1 MRSGRSG
8 QFAGAVSDW
17 AEAAPAATAVM
28 MSSASANRIV
38 LPPRIYLCDEGCT
51 VSPTTVQPIDSRRQV
66 PPNDPLPELENAMP
80 YQDFRQF
87 LDVLRQQGELIDV
100 DRPIALTDVGKA
112 LKQAYK
118 KGRLAVSFNDN
129 GTEFPLVCGVY
140 SDRNKALLAFQSDD
154 KSILQKVLDGLD
166 HPIAPRMVKGPAPCH
181 EVVITG
187 DDIDIN
193 RFPIPTY
200 SPKDGGPY
208 ITPGIVVSK
217 DPETCVPD
225 IGHYRFLILGKD
237 TVSFSAQPFHRFG
250 KNLTK
255 CQKMGVTP
263 KAALIIGVDPI
274 LAYTCQVQVHD
285 QTNDWEVA
293 GGLRGAPVELVKC
306 KTRATEVPATADV
319 VLQFEVD
326 LNQTVLEGPLGEY
339 TGYYTRPSQKPV
351 ARITAITHRRKP
363 IFQGLL
369 TGKPVTENHILK
381 QVPFEASFFRAL
393 KRQFPTITQVSVR
406 ASAGV
411 SFYVVIAM
419 QPRYAG
425 EARQAIL
432 AAMASNIR
440 PKWTIIVD
448 PDIDVHSST
457 EVEWAMAFRVQ
468 PQRDV

>member
-1 MRSGRSG
+1 
-8 QFAGAVSDW
+8 
-17 AEAAPAATAVM
+17 
-28 MSSASANRIV
+28 
-38 LPPRIYLCDEGCT
+38 
-51 VSPTTVQPIDSRRQV
+51 
-66 PPNDPLPELENAMP
+66 MP
-80 YQDFRQF
+80 FHDFRQF
-87 LDVLRQQGELIDV
+87 LDVMRQQGELV
-100 DRPIALTDVGKA
+100 DINQEIALTDVGKA
-112 LKQAYK
+112 LKHAYA
-118 KGRLAVSFNDN
+118 KGRKATSFNKN

-140 SDRNKALLAFQSDD
+140 SSRKHALIAFEADE
-154 KSILQKVLDGLD
+154 KTVTQKVLDGLSK
-166 HPIAPRMVKGPAPCH
+166 PIKPKISNGGGAPCQ
-181 EVVITG
+181 EVVIT
-187 DDIDIN
+187 DDIDIR

-208 ITPGIVVSK
+208 ITPGIVVSE
-217 DPETCVPD
+217 DPETGVPD

-250 KNLTK
+250 KHLAK
-255 CQKMGVTP
+255 HKRAGSVP
-263 KAALIIGVDPI
+263 KAALVIGVDPI
-274 LAYTCQVQVHD
+274 LAYTCQVQVPD
-285 QTNDWEVA
+285 DTNDWNVA
-293 GGLRGAPVELVKC
+293 GGLRGAPVEL
-306 KTRATEVPATADV
+306 TRCTTCDLAVPATSEV
-319 VLQFEVD
+319 VIEFEVD
-326 LNQTVLEGPLGEY
+326 LNETVLEGPLGEY

-369 TGKPVTENHILK
+369 TGKPITENHILK
-381 QVPFEASFFRAL
+381 QIPFEASFLRAL
-393 KRQFPTITQVSVR
+393 KRQFPTITQISVR

-457 EVEWAMAFRVQ
+457 EVEWALAFRVQ
-468 PQRDV
+468 PQRDVIVIENTPAGPSDPSVDLSRDRTMRISSCIGIDATRPFGEPFYDVADVPGWQDFDMPELNGRR

>member
-1 MRSGRSG
+1 MRCAGYGR
-8 QFAGAVSDW
+8 GATP
-17 AEAAPAATAVM
+17 ET
-28 MSSASANRIV
+28 
-38 LPPRIYLCDEGCT
+38 
-51 VSPTTVQPIDSRRQV
+51 SR
-66 PPNDPLPELENAMP
+66 MP
-80 YQDFRQF
+80 FHDFRQF
-87 LDVLRQQGELIDV
+87 LDVMRQQGELV
-100 DRPIALTDVGKA
+100 DINQEVALTDVGKA
-112 LKQAYK
+112 LKHAYA
-118 KGRLAVSFNDN
+118 KGRKATSFNKN

-140 SDRNKALLAFQSDD
+140 SSRKHALIAFEADE
-154 KSILQKVLDGLD
+154 KTVTQKVLDGLSN
-166 HPIAPRMVKGPAPCH
+166 PIKPKISNNGGAPCH
-181 EVVITG
+181 EVVITE
-187 DDIDIN
+187 DIDIR

-217 DPETCVPD
+217 DPETGVPD
-225 IGHYRFLILGKD
+225 IGHYRFLILDKD

-250 KNLTK
+250 KHLAK
-255 CQKMGVTP
+255 HKRLGSVP
-263 KAALIIGVDPI
+263 KAALVIGVDPI
-274 LAYTCQVQVHD
+274 LAYTCQVQVPD
-285 QTNDWEVA
+285 DTNDWNVA
-293 GGLRGAPVELVKC
+293 GGLRGAPVELAQCV
-306 KTRATEVPATADV
+306 TADLEVPATSEV
-319 VLQFEVD
+319 VIEFEVD

-425 EARQAIL
+425 EARQVIL

-468 PQRDV
+468 PQRDVIVIENTPAGP